1 MFLVCVF
8 NIAEEMKVPVSQLQ
22 GLWTQRG
29 KDVFSS
35 ASKMGFELPT
45 AQAEDCANLEHTEKG
60 WERAGNGIARAGGL
74 HRAEKGRTRLSP
86 SVWSSSDPE
95 SFVAV
100 EECGNQEDWGNDAGE
115 D

>member
-1 MFLVCVF
+1 M
-8 NIAEEMKVPVSQLQ
+8 
-22 GLWTQRG
+22 
-29 KDVFSS
+29 D
-35 ASKMGFELPT
+35 FELPT
-45 AQAEDCANLEHTEKG
+45 GQAEDCANLKHTEKG

-74 HRAEKGRTRLSP
+74 HRAAKGQTRLNP

-100 EECGNQEDWGNDAGE
+100 EGRSNQEDLGNNVGE